1 MASSIPA
8 HLSYLFE
15 SIELN
20 SFDEKLLFGLIHLTY
35 LGFDSLRV
43 LISSLSYSTNY
54 LEMVYVYMDFLFAV
68 PNFAPSAGLTGA
80 PDLLAGGYARLGGP
94 PLEPPPLPP
103 PPDGPAMAP
112 NGALVNRV
120 LMTLRLLPFI
130 ILSICSFTVSLFF
143 SMKFSV

>member
-20 SFDEKLLFGLIHLTY
+20 SFDEKLLFGLMHLTY
-35 LGFDSLRV
+35 LGFDSLSV

-54 LEMVYVYMDFLFAV
+54 LEIVYVYIDFLLAP
-68 PNFAPSAGLTGA
+68 PNFDPIAGLVKVA
-80 PDLLAGGYARLGGP
+80 YLFIGGYARDGGA
-94 PLEPPPLPP
+94 LPP
-103 PPDGPAMAP
+103 PPPPAF
-112 NGALVNRV
+112 GAAVADAGWPLKRV
-120 LMTLRLLPFI
+120 LMTLRLLNFI
-130 ILSICSFTVSLFF
+130 ILSIYSLTVSLFF